1 MEKRRQKDKK
11 TSNIQILFLITFAGI
26 MAGIYRNGIMTLFPF
41 LQSEFSL
48 TRTQVGLYSTFLYT
62 SSTIVAILSGRI
74 ADYWGVKKSMIMGLV
89 FMGLFIIFHAFA
101 SGFIIILIF
110 ATLTGLGLSMILPTS
125 SKGIA
130 DNFGSDNQSTVMG
143 IMTLGFPLGGVI
155 GAVLIPWIGK
165 NLGWRIDVIIMGSL
179 FFMVAILFKI
189 LYFDG
194 HEDKKNKIKDDQK
207 DNTITED
214 IILLF
219 NNKYLIV
226 LCILGFYFG
235 VASGI
240 VVTHFTLFL
249 YMDYG
254 FKEVMAGVG
263 FMFLQMGSVIGR
275 PAWGL
280 LNDRVFNNIKRNG
293 FLYLGI
299 SASIVFIIFG
309 FMNNFNSSLLI
320 IFICAFLLGA
330 TGRGWQ
336 GLYFSAVSDQLDE
349 GKTGIGI
356 GLSLVFVRIGIIIG
370 PPIFGYIA
378 DRSGS
383 YSYSWIL
390 LSIVT
395 FITIITIYF
404 TLGKFKDQVS

>member
-1 MEKRRQKDKK
+1 MEKSRQKDKK

-41 LQSEFSL
+41 LQAEFSL

-155 GAVLIPWIGK
+155 GAVLIPWVGE
-165 NLGWRIDVIIMGSL
+165 NLGWRSDVIIMGSL

-263 FMFLQMGSVIGR
+263 FMFLQIGSVIGR

-299 SASIVFIIFG
+299 MASIVFITFG
-309 FMNNFNSSLLI
+309 FMNNFNPSLLI

-336 GLYFSAVSDQLDE
+336 GLYFSAISDQLDTD
-349 GKTGIGI
+349 KTGIGI